1 MRKISEQQKNDVV
14 TLYQETKLQ
23 IYQIAKMCDVS
34 VASVTNIINQ
44 KGVSPKRRERVD
56 IDKLERALSMYELGY
71 RIREI
76 LSQCEIPESQL
87 YSEIDA
93 RGIERRKNIST
104 RHRKCR
110 RHPKI
115 NQMLELYQEEK
126 SISEIAKELDIST
139 DTVKRNVVK
148 AISNGEV
155 EISERYLKTEE
166 ELLDSI
172 AAAIVKSRK
181 KVIIRDVAK
190 AFQVDEK
197 KLYYRVVKQK
207 RNNNETSRK

>member
-1 MRKISEQQKNDVV
+1 MRKITEKQKNDVV

-23 IYQIAKMCDVS
+23 VYQIAKICDVS
-34 VASVTNIINQ
+34 VGSVTNIIKQ
-44 KGVSPKRRERVD
+44 KGISPKRRERVD

-93 RGIERRKNIST
+93 RGIERRKKIST